1 MKIANRAKRFC
12 RCFHRVAAERAVHMK
27 INKTGRKIISLEID
41 DPFPATLCLLAYR
54 GDFSFFGYKL
64 KPIANSIGKDQARIR
79 KNHFRLTLSLECST
93 FNAKRRQLRL
103 DAVKSIL
110 FGAMDSEYDVVII
123 GGAFSGAATALMLK
137 RKRPKAR
144 VLIIEKT
151 AEFDRKVGESTT
163 EVSSC
168 YMTRILGLAHYL
180 GHHQLA
186 KQGLRLWFS
195 NRPDQRFDDCV
206 EVGTRYQ
213 SRLPGFQVDRAKLDS
228 HMLDLAVQAGCELW
242 RPAKVTNFELN
253 NGNGQKISA
262 ALDGSERSVRARW
275 VIDATG
281 RATMLARKLGHLR
294 ANTEH
299 PINAVWARFS
309 DVKEWDSY
317 EWRER
322 FPDYAND
329 CRTAREWATNHL
341 FGRGWWVWII
351 PLRGGDVSAG
361 IVYDSRIFTFPGGP
375 SLGQRLH
382 AHILSN
388 PVGREIFGAARVIE
402 GDVHVL
408 SMCAYHS
415 EKVCDDGWA
424 AVGDAA
430 GFIDPLYS
438 PGLDFCSYTSY
449 YVADLL
455 ARSLAGED
463 VADRLC
469 NYNRQYPIAYRYWFE
484 SLYKDKYYYMGDADL
499 MSAALLLDVSSY
511 YIGLVG
517 AVDRDPEYE
526 FLNLPFSGVGGRL
539 ARHTMSFYN
548 RRLVALAKRRWATGY
563 YGRRNAGWREL
574 FDGFVPDFRLR
585 KQIWHGLRRWWKCE
599 LINLGLMLRR
609 RATAPASQPSATVPT
624 EAW

>member
-1 MKIANRAKRFC
+1 
-12 RCFHRVAAERAVHMK
+12 MK

-54 GDFSFFGYKL
+54 GDFSFFGNKF
-64 KPIANSIGKDQARIR
+64 KPITNSIGKNQARIR

-168 YMTRILGLAHYL
+168 YMTRILGLTHYL

-228 HMLDLAVQAGCELW
+228 HMLDLAEEAGCELW
-242 RPAKVTNFELN
+242 RPAKVANLELN
-253 NGNGQKISA
+253 NGNGQRVSA
-262 ALDGSERSVRARW
+262 SLVGGECTVRARW
-275 VIDATG
+275 IVDATG
-281 RATMLARKLGHLR
+281 RAATLGRKLGYFR
-294 ANTEH
+294 PNTEH

-309 DVKEWDSY
+309 GVKEWDSY
-317 EWRER
+317 EWRQR
-322 FPDYAND
+322 FPDYANR

-341 FGRGWWVWII
+341 FGRGCWVWII
-351 PLRGGDVSAG
+351 PLQGGDVSAG
-361 IVYDSRIFTFPGGP
+361 IVYDSRIFKLPEGP

-382 AHILSN
+382 THILGN

-402 GDVHVL
+402 GDVHAL
-408 SMCAYHS
+408 SMLPYHC
-415 EKVCDDGWA
+415 EKVCGDGWA

-455 ARSLAGED
+455 ARSLASED
-463 VADRLC
+463 VTEQLRR
-469 NYNRQYPIAYRYWFE
+469 YNEQYPITYRYWFE
-484 SLYKDKYYYMGDADL
+484 SLYKDKYYYMGDAEL
-499 MSAALLLDVSSY
+499 MSAALLLDVSGY
-511 YIGLVG
+511 YVGLVCG
-517 AVDRDPEYE
+517 VYRDPERG
-526 FLNLPFSGVGGRL
+526 FLNLPFTGIGGRF
-539 ARHTMSFYN
+539 ARNMMTFYS
-548 RRLVALAKRRWATGY
+548 RRLVTLANRRWATGY
-563 YGRRNAGWREL
+563 YGKRNAGWREL
-574 FDGFVPDFRLR
+574 YDGFVPDIRIR
-585 KQIWHGLRRWWKCE
+585 KQIWRGLLRWWKCE
-599 LINLGLMLRR
+599 LINLALMLRR
-609 RATAPASQPSATVPT
+609 KAAASATEPSAQW
-624 EAW
+624 ALNQ